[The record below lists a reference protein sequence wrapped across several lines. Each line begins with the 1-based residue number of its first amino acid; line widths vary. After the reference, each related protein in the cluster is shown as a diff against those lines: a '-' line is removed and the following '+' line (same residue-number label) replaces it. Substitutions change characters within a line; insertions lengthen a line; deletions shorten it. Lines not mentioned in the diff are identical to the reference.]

1 MKKNHFSEVSCFSK
15 MWKSKFFMTMRIT
28 LFIFFVAVTQIFAS
42 NIYSQNTRLSL
53 KLENVGI
60 KDALLQIEEKSEFYF
75 MYDATKI
82 NVNQKVSLSV
92 DNGLIT
98 DILDR
103 MFKSTSINYEINN
116 RLIALSEKSA
126 VEISSSDQANK
137 VAGKVVNSSNEPL
150 PGVTVQIKGTTT
162 GTITDFDGKFSIS
175 NVQSGSTLVFS
186 FVGMKPM
193 EVVFKGQSNLN
204 VVLEEETIGLDE
216 VVAIGYGSVKKGS
229 VTSSIASVKSE
240 SFVKGAVKDAAQLI
254 QGKVAGLTISTSSG
268 NPTEGAAIMLRGNS
282 SLLGTSDPLVL
293 IDGVPG
299 TLESVAPEDIESI
312 DVLKDGSAS
321 AIYGTR
327 GTNGVIIIATKSSSN
342 DMVPTIEYS
351 GYVSSATVS
360 RKLDFMNASQVREK
374 WNQGY
379 KFTGANLQ
387 DFGSD
392 TNWLDQITR
401 TAVSQVHNIIF
412 RGGNKNTNLT
422 ASLNYKDNE
431 GVFIKT
437 DNQKYTGRIDVNH
450 SMFNGKLV
458 ANIGTIVSEQKYNA
472 VGSGDNSN
480 TYGDGISN
488 SQYSFNN
495 YVYRQV
501 LIRNPTEPV
510 KDANGKWAERDV
522 YFYDNPV
529 AYLEESLG
537 ENRYRKVR
545 FNASLTFTPIQDLT
559 IKGMLTRKGDSNIRG
574 FYQTQNHVSNTKYSN
589 GGFASRGTDDYVGNL
604 TELTANYK
612 KIIGKHNMSVL
623 AGYNYEDN
631 MNEGFWANNRYF
643 PTDAY
648 TYNNLEIGSG
658 IKKGEAGMDS
668 YKNSDKLIGLFS
680 RVSYSFADKYLLMA
694 SIRREGSSKFGANHK
709 WGNFPGVSAGWRI
722 TEEPFM
728 KSVSWVSNLKLRAG
742 FGITGTNVLDS
753 YKSLS
758 SLNYDEYFYSN
769 GQWVR
774 KLIPTRNANPD
785 LRWEKKEE
793 VNIGLDFD
801 LFGGRVSGAFDFYN
815 RLTKDALWDY
825 SVPTPPYL
833 YNTITANVGR
843 IKNQGFEA
851 LINVIPVKTS
861 DFTWNAGF
869 TFSTNKNKLVSLSN
883 DKFQTTNDFFDR
895 GYTGEPIQIS
905 THRIKIGGP
914 IGDFYGLKSVDVT
927 HKGDEFGTDGSSEK
941 PEGIWIIEKPD
952 GTRIKATDS
961 STDDR
966 QVLGNGIPKYYASW
980 NNSFKYKN
988 FDLSI
993 NMRGAFG
1000 YQILNFSRMF
1010 YENPTI
1016 GYNTLN
1022 SAFNKVYGKA
1032 VLTDVQRYVSYYIED
1047 GDYWKIDNATLG
1059 YTIKLNNKN
1068 TIKNLRVYASGINL
1082 LTITGYKG
1090 IDPEVRQTG
1099 MDPGNDERDKYPTT
1113 RTFTF
1118 GVNVTF

>member
-1 MKKNHFSEVSCFSK
+1 
-15 MWKSKFFMTMRIT
+15 MRIT
-28 LFIFFVAVTQIFAS
+28 LFIFFIAVTQIFAG
-42 NIYSQNTRLSL
+42 NIYSQNVRLSL

-75 MYDATKI
+75 MYDATKV

-116 RLIALSEKSA
+116 RLIALSEKSS
-126 VEISSSDQANK
+126 VVMSSSDQTNK
-137 VAGKVVNSSNEPL
+137 VTGKVVSQSNDPL
-150 PGVTVQIKGTTT
+150 PGVTVQVKGTST
-162 GTITDFDGKFSIS
+162 GVITEIDGRFSIT
-175 NVQSGSTLVFS
+175 NVSSDATLIFS
-186 FVGMKPM
+186 FVGMKTQ
-193 EVVFKGQSNLN
+193 EVKVGNRTSINIT
-204 VVLEEETIGLDE
+204 LEEESIGIDE

-229 VTSSIASVKSE
+229 VTSSIASVKSDN
-240 SFVKGAVKDAAQLI
+240 FVKGAVKDAAQLI
-254 QGKVAGLTISTSSG
+254 QGKVAGLTISLPSG
-268 NPTEGAAIMLRGNS
+268 DPTKGAVIMLRGNA

-293 IDGVPG
+293 VDGVPG
-299 TLESVAPEDIESI
+299 SLESVAPEDIESV

-327 GTNGVIIIATKSSSN
+327 GTNGVIIITTKTSGNEMAPS
-342 DMVPTIEYS
+342 IEYS
-351 GYVSSATVS
+351 AYASSSTIS
-360 RKLDFMNASQVREK
+360 RKMDFMNASQLREK

-379 KFTGANLQ
+379 KFTGANLK

-401 TAVSQVHNIIF
+401 NAISQVHNVIF
-412 RGGNKNTNLT
+412 RGGSKNTNLT

-431 GVFIKT
+431 GVFIKS

-458 ANIGTIVSEQKYNA
+458 ANIGTIVSEQKYWT
-472 VGSGDNSN
+472 G
-480 TYGDGISN
+480 GDG
-488 SQYSFNN
+488 YSFNN
-495 YVYRQV
+495 YVYRQAI
-501 LIRNPTEPV
+501 IRNPTEPV
-510 KDANGKWAERDV
+510 IDTNGKWYERDV

-529 AYLEESLG
+529 GYIEESVG
-537 ENRYRKVR
+537 ENRYRNVR
-545 FNASLTFTPIQDLT
+545 FNASLTFNPIQDLS
-559 IKGMLTRKGDSNIRG
+559 IKGLVTRKGDSNIRG
-574 FYQTQNHVSNTKYSN
+574 FYQTKNHVSNVKYSA
-589 GGFASRGTDDYVGNL
+589 GGFASRGTDDYVGNY

-612 KIIGKHNMSVL
+612 KTIESHNFSAL
-623 AGYNYEDN
+623 IGYNYEDN
-631 MNEGFWANNRYF
+631 MNEGFWANNKYF
-643 PTDAY
+643 PTDGY

-658 IKKGEAGMDS
+658 LPKGEAGMDS
-668 YKNSDKLIGLFS
+668 YKNTDKLVAFFS
-680 RVSYSFADKYLLMA
+680 RVTYSYRDKYLLMA
-694 SIRREGSSKFGANHK
+694 SIRHEGSSKFGEDHK
-709 WGNFPGVSAGWRI
+709 WGNFPGVSGGWRI

-728 KSVSWVSNLKLRAG
+728 KSIDWVNNLKLRAG
-742 FGITGTNVLDS
+742 FGITGINVADS
-753 YKSLS
+753 YNSMS
-758 SLNYDEYFYSN
+758 SLDYSDYFFYD
-769 GQWVR
+769 GKWVR
-774 KLIPTRNANPD
+774 KLVPVRNDNPD

-793 VNIGLDFD
+793 INIGLDFD
-801 LFGGRVSGAFDFYN
+801 LFKGRVTGALDFYN
-815 RLTKDALWDY
+815 RLTKDALWNY

-833 YNTITANVGR
+833 YGTIMANVGE

-851 LINVIPVKTS
+851 LINVIPVKTAN
-861 DFTWNAGF
+861 FTWNAGF

-883 DKFQTTNDFFDR
+883 DKFQTTSDFFYA
-895 GYTGEPIQIS
+895 GWTGEPVQTD

-914 IGDFYGLKSVDVT
+914 IGDFYGLKAVDIT
-927 HKGDEFGTDGSSEK
+927 HIGDEFGTDNSDK
-941 PEGIWIIEKPD
+941 DHMEGVWIIEKPD
-952 GTRIKATDS
+952 GTRIPATES
-961 STDDR
+961 SLEDR

-1022 SAFNKVYGKA
+1022 SAFDKVYGKA
-1032 VLTDVQRYVSYYIED
+1032 VLTDVQRFVSYYVEN

-1059 YTIKLNNKN
+1059 YTFRLNNKN
-1068 TIKNLRVYASGINL
+1068 IVKNLRVYGSGINL